1 MNEDAATPTDFLRFC
16 PECGKPTVNFEQ
28 LADTANC
35 YSCMW
40 KGTIADLLHQPV
52 DATEASTLM
61 IMAKQDFVKNVAGA
75 LTHALSQWLMKWGF
89 VVINKHLHGDL
100 LVYVKNGSNALY
112 ESLLTTRETLAKDQ
126 NRG

>member
-1 MNEDAATPTDFLRFC
+1 MNDDVATPVGFIRFC

-28 LADTANC
+28 LADTATC
-35 YSCMW
+35 RSCEWSGKMS
-40 KGTIADLLHQPV
+40 DLLNQPV

-61 IMAKQDFVKNVAGA
+61 TMAKQDFVKNVAGA
-75 LTHALSQWLMKWGF
+75 LTVAVSQWLMKWGF
-89 VVINKHLHGDL
+89 VMMNKHLQGDL

-112 ESLLTTRETLAKDQ
+112 ESLLKTREKLAKEP